1 MNDENLIPNSEKSPN
16 ELRQQCSNGGKKSGE
31 VRSAKKAMRETL
43 QELLNLP
50 LGQGDIDEITSIAEA
65 KGKNLTAE
73 QALCV
78 AMIKEALKG
87 NVKAATFVR
96 DTSGN
101 KLADDVNM
109 NVVNESPDLS
119 SFSADEL
126 RKIAGID
133 NGDNTE

>member
-1 MNDENLIPNSEKSPN
+1 MNDENLIPVNKKSKSEARAISSK
-16 ELRQQCSNGGKKSGE
+16 GGIKSGE
-31 VRSAKKAMRETL
+31 VRRAKKAMRETL

-50 LGQGDIDEITSIAEA
+50 LKKGDIAEITSMAEA
-65 KGKNLTAE
+65 KSKNLTVE

-119 SFSADEL
+119 SFSVEEL
-126 RKIAGID
+126 RKMAGID